1 MSLIIIIYV
10 HIESMGNSVVPKKKK
25 RDTIPTSR

>member
-25 RDTIPTSR
+25 KKGYDTH

>member
-25 RDTIPTSR
+25 KGYDTH